1 MTTSDVV
8 VVGGG
13 IVGLATANALAEL
26 GARVIVLE
34 AESTLAAHQTG
45 HNSGVIHS
53 GLYYKPGSLKAR
65 SCAAGREE
73 LYAFCAESGVPAQR
87 CGKLVVAT
95 DETQLPTLARL
106 EERGRAN
113 GLQGL
118 TRLDHAALRH
128 VEPEVAGVAGLWVAE
143 TGVVDFGMVA
153 QALAARL
160 QMRGGTVRTGARVV
174 TITGS
179 TRDVQVGTA
188 HGEHVAARLLVNCAG
203 LQSDRVTRLAGVDPG
218 IAIIPFR
225 GDYYTLRPERA
236 SLVRNLVYP
245 VPDPD
250 LPFLGVHFTRRID
263 GRVEAGPNAVLAL
276 HREGYSRWALSPRD
290 AGAVLAFPGFWRMAR
305 RFWSIGLSEVGRSW
319 SKALFVRALQ
329 RLVPAVRAADLE
341 RGGCGIRAQAV
352 DNSGRLLDDF
362 HIVESEWGVHLVNA
376 PSPAATASLSIGRQL
391 ARRVQERLAAS
402 AAQRLPHE
410 NDCNTRATPS
420 L

>member
-1 MTTSDVV
+1 MTTHDIV

-13 IVGLATANALAEL
+13 IVGLATANALADL
-26 GARVIVLE
+26 GASVIVLE
-34 AESTLAAHQTG
+34 AESRLASHQTG

-65 SCAAGREE
+65 TCVTGRKE
-73 LYAFCAESGVPAQR
+73 LYAFCEESGVPVRR
-87 CGKLVVAT
+87 CGKLVIAT
-95 DETQLPTLARL
+95 DDAELPRLTML

-118 TRLDHAALRH
+118 KRLDRADIRH
-128 VEPEVAGVAGLWVAE
+128 LDPEVAGVAGLWVAE

-160 QMRGGTVRTGARVV
+160 QRQGGGVRTGARVV
-174 TITGS
+174 TITSHAG
-179 TRDVQVGTA
+179 DVQVETA
-188 HGEHVAARLLVNCAG
+188 HGDRVAARLLVNCAG
-203 LQSDRVTRLAGVDPG
+203 LQSDRLARLTGVDPA

-276 HREGYSRWALSPRD
+276 HRERYSPWALSPRD
-290 AGAVLAFPGFWRMAR
+290 AGAVFAFPGFWRMAR
-305 RFWSIGLSEVGRSW
+305 RFWSVGLSEAGRSW
-319 SKALFVRALQ
+319 SKTLFVRALQ
-329 RLVPAVRAADLE
+329 RLVPAIRAPDLQ

-352 DNSGRLLDDF
+352 DASGRLLDDY
-362 HIVESEWGVHLVNA
+362 HIVEGETSIHLVNA
-376 PSPAATASLSIGRQL
+376 PSPAATASLSIGREL
-391 ARRVQERLAAS
+391 GGRVLERLDA
-402 AAQRLPHE
+402 RVG
-410 NDCNTRATPS
+410 RALRETVTNLRQS
-420 L
+420 